1 MSGAASGGPSSY
13 GQPHLETRAGRMS
26 VRPPRCDAPVT
37 RRKDDVKPDLDI
49 LETSFD
55 LIAPRG
61 EELVDTFYTRLFET
75 APGVKPLFANTDLRK
90 QKSMLLATLV
100 LLRKSLRDLEAI
112 TPKLR
117 QLGARHVA
125 YGALP
130 EHYPIVAEVLLAS
143 MAEIAGDAWSEEIAD
158 AWAGALGLVA
168 GAMLE
173 GAAQADDRPEF
184 YAGHATAA
192 ATA

>member
-1 MSGAASGGPSSY
+1 MT
-13 GQPHLETRAGRMS
+13 L
-26 VRPPRCDAPVT
+26 
-37 RRKDDVKPDLDI
+37 DLNT

-61 EELVDTFYTRLFET
+61 EELVDIFYARLFET
-75 APGVKPLFANTDLRK
+75 APEVQPLFANTDLQK
-90 QKSMLLATLV
+90 QRAMLLATLV

-112 TPKLR
+112 APKLR

-130 EHYPIVAEVLLAS
+130 EHYPVVAEVMLAS
-143 MAEIAGDAWSEEIAD
+143 MAEIAGDAWTDDIEA

-168 GAMLE
+168 TAMLQ
-173 GAAQADDRPEF
+173 GAAEAQAETDRHPGPRL
-184 YAGHATAA
+184 AHTTVA

>member
-1 MSGAASGGPSSY
+1 
-13 GQPHLETRAGRMS
+13 
-26 VRPPRCDAPVT
+26 
-37 RRKDDVKPDLDI
+37 VKPNLDT

-55 LIAPRG
+55 LIAPRD
-61 EELVDTFYTRLFET
+61 EELVDTFYTRLFDA
-75 APGVKPLFANTDLRK
+75 APEVKPLFANTDLRK

-130 EHYPIVAEVLLAS
+130 EHYPVVAEVMLAS
-143 MAEIAGDAWSEEIAD
+143 MAEIAGDAWTPDVQA
-158 AWAGALGLVA
+158 AWARALGIVA
-168 GAMLE
+168 TAMLE
-173 GAAQADDRPEF
+173 GAAE
-184 YAGHATAA
+184 AA
-192 ATA
+192 EAVAA